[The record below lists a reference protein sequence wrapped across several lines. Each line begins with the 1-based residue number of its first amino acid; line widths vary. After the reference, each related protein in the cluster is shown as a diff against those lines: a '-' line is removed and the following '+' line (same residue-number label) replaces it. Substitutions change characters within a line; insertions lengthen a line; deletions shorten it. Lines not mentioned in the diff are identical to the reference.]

1 MHYEMTGVEATL
13 SLKPVPTVYLKTK
26 TLHGIHSYLA
36 SQFKDATSDFG
47 ITLDGILLAVILFI
61 LARVFRQGAAM
72 REDLEGT
79 V

>member
-1 MHYEMTGVEATL
+1 MGWLMVLAYALAIATGVVVVWLARV
-13 SLKPVPTVYLKTK
+13 VP
-26 TLHGIHSYLA
+26 
-36 SQFKDATSDFG
+36 DAADAD
-47 ITLDGILLAVILFI
+47 IDLDLGGGSILLILVLFI

>member
-1 MHYEMTGVEATL
+1 MDGLGWIAVGFQLLGFATL
-13 SLKPVPTVYLKTK
+13 VFKSEVEPLAGKVIFDG
-26 TLHGIHSYLA
+26 GISA
-36 SQFKDATSDFG
+36 GS
-47 ITLDGILLAVILFI
+47 ILLIFLLFI

>member
-1 MHYEMTGVEATL
+1 MLL
-13 SLKPVPTVYLKTK
+13 STWLKPQLAEGAFG
-26 TLHGIHSYLA
+26 LH
-36 SQFKDATSDFG
+36 SDFSLSALG
-47 ITLDGILLAVILFI
+47 LAIVLFV